1 MTESKNI
8 FETKEGGEQ
17 KSGKTGGQ
25 DKSGK
30 TGGQDKSGKTG
41 GQDKS
46 GKTGG
51 QDKSG
56 KTGGS
61 KNGGTGGK
69 VDITLNTPK
78 DKKEGDS
85 FRAWM
90 KQTNPTFKCDDG
102 TSLLEKGSYNNSC
115 ITKAWKQFKDKYSE
129 FINSGKT
136 VVVGKTGG
144 FPVNTIE
151 LSNMF
156 REWVSDNHSG
166 YIQKNSTFK
175 TSITDPKEIADEV
188 FKKAW
193 FEYDGDYIYY
203 LTSNSNSILS
213 SIGTQLSKDYEA
225 WKKSDEAKMSG
236 LELQRRDREFQK
248 KKCEPWE
255 SGNLIDRKL
264 PSSNDNDKNSF
275 AEKFIEWADS
285 EGYIDLHLP
294 SQFCGEDKSSGI
306 QWVYQNWVDDNNKS
320 YFPYQHPIVRYMSL
334 LPMWVYDEV
343 RGVDTKSNLFNKFL
357 KSNRQE
363 VTTGSGSNNTNT
375 GTKGTSTVS
384 TTNVVKINPNLL
396 SAARNVER
404 NLSRQN
410 CRSLN
415 TEIKKVGGSTTDNF
429 INTQITK
436 CEINYA
442 STFNESIK
450 NKITGKLKVMKE
462 NKSLN
467 ESVINKIKS
476 KKNEKTLSTLSEQF
490 NKQNYRKFLTQIMEH
505 TKSLQNSNGIITE
518 NIEATFEKAFNSLFL
533 GNESKMKEQTI
544 NHILRELKVEPS
556 SKIGIEITNELN
568 STPDSEVTRLL
579 SDPTYVADKISSA
592 IDKSIES
599 DNVTDD
605 SLESMLKSSTVNK
618 MRSTMDDVKFKIANR
633 LTSVLDSARQNVERT
648 SNEVKQSFID
658 KLSSK
663 IAEF

>member
-17 KSGKTGGQ
+17 KSGKTGGEQ
-25 DKSGK
+25 KSGK

-41 GQDKS
+41 G
-46 GKTGG
+46 
-51 QDKSG
+51 
-56 KTGGS
+56 
-61 KNGGTGGK
+61 K
-69 VDITLNTPK
+69 VDVTLNTPK

-115 ITKAWKQFKDKYSE
+115 ITKAWKQFKDKYAE

-144 FPVNTIE
+144 FPINTLE

-166 YIQKNSTFK
+166 YITKNPSFK
-175 TSITDPKEIADEV
+175 TSITNTNEIADEV

-203 LTSNSNSILS
+203 LSSNPNSILS
-213 SIGTQLSKDYEA
+213 SIGIQLSKDYDA

-264 PSSNDNDKNSF
+264 PSSNDTDKNSL

-306 QWVYQNWVDDNNKS
+306 QWVYQDGVDGNNKS
-320 YFPYQHPIVRYMSL
+320 YFAYQHPIVRYMSL

-384 TTNVVKINPNLL
+384 TTNVVKTNPNLL

-415 TEIKKVGGSTTDNF
+415 TEIKKEGGSTTDNF
-429 INTQITK
+429 INTQITR

-442 STFNESIK
+442 STFNESIE
-450 NKITGKLKVMKE
+450 NKITGKLKLMKK

-467 ESVINKIKS
+467 ESITNKIKS
-476 KKNEKTLSTLSEQF
+476 KKTEKTLSYLSEEF
-490 NKQNYRKFLTQIMEH
+490 NKQNYRKFFDSLNKLKNNSINEATNSEFEKSFDVIFKGKENEFKNRAIEFILNKLEVSPTSELGMNIKSELDRVPAKDMFTNEYDISDSVTAAIEKSNQSTSSEEKGLKDILNQSFNFDIKKIKQGVRQHLHNYVEGVKEDI
-505 TKSLQNSNGIITE
+505 KSL
-518 NIEATFEKAFNSLFL
+518 
-533 GNESKMKEQTI
+533 EQ
-544 NHILRELKVEPS
+544 K
-556 SKIGIEITNELN
+556 
-568 STPDSEVTRLL
+568 
-579 SDPTYVADKISSA
+579 
-592 IDKSIES
+592 
-599 DNVTDD
+599 
-605 SLESMLKSSTVNK
+605 LKSSIMK
-618 MRSTMDDVKFKIANR
+618 DI
-633 LTSVLDSARQNVERT
+633 
-648 SNEVKQSFID
+648 
-658 KLSSK
+658 
-663 IAEF
+663 

>member
-1 MTESKNI
+1 MKMENGFGYNEI
-8 FETKEGGEQ
+8 NLLFEDGPGDKKG
-17 KSGKTGGQ
+17 SGPG
-25 DKSGK
+25 DKKGA
-30 TGGQDKSGKTG
+30 GPGDKKGA
-41 GQDKS
+41 
-46 GKTGG
+46 
-51 QDKSG
+51 
-56 KTGGS
+56 
-61 KNGGTGGK
+61 GTGDKKGTGPGDKKGAGPGDKKGTGTGDKKGDSKTSGK

-115 ITKAWKQFKDKYSE
+115 ITKAWKQFKDKYAD

-144 FPVNTIE
+144 FPVNDIE
-151 LSNMF
+151 VSNMF

-166 YIQKNSTFK
+166 YIQKNQAFK
-175 TSITDPKEIADEV
+175 PSITDPKEIADDT

-193 FEYDGDYIYY
+193 FEYGSDYIYY
-203 LTSNSNSILS
+203 LTSNPDATLS
-213 SIGTQLSKDYEA
+213 SIGAKLSKDYEA

-306 QWVYQNWVDDNNKS
+306 QWVYQDWVDDNNKS

-363 VTTGSGSNNTNT
+363 VTTGSGSNTGRIGTNT
-375 GTKGTSTVS
+375 TS

-396 SAARNVER
+396 SAAKNVER

-476 KKNEKTLSTLSEQF
+476 KKNEKALSTLSEQF
-490 NKQNYRKFLTQIMEH
+490 NKQNYRKFFDTLTKFRNNNINEATSTEFEKSFDVIFQGKEREFKNRAIEYILGKLEVSPTSEMGISIKSELDKIPAKDMFKNEYDVPEAVSRAIELSSQSTNNEENGLKGIVSKSIKFDDKQIKQGVRQHLHNYIESVKDSI
-505 TKSLQNSNGIITE
+505 KSL
-518 NIEATFEKAFNSLFL
+518 
-533 GNESKMKEQTI
+533 EQ
-544 NHILRELKVEPS
+544 K
-556 SKIGIEITNELN
+556 
-568 STPDSEVTRLL
+568 
-579 SDPTYVADKISSA
+579 
-592 IDKSIES
+592 
-599 DNVTDD
+599 
-605 SLESMLKSSTVNK
+605 LKSSI
-618 MRSTMDDVKFKIANR
+618 VKE
-633 LTSVLDSARQNVERT
+633 L
-648 SNEVKQSFID
+648 
-658 KLSSK
+658 
-663 IAEF
+663 

>member
-1 MTESKNI
+1 MKEKLINI
-8 FETKEGGEQ
+8 LIETGRGDANKGRGDVN
-17 KSGKTGGQ
+17 KGRGDANKGRG
-25 DKSGK
+25 DANNK
-30 TGGQDKSGKTG
+30 
-41 GQDKS
+41 
-46 GKTGG
+46 
-51 QDKSG
+51 
-56 KTGGS
+56 GS
-61 KNGGTGGK
+61 KDSKDKGTGGK
-69 VDITLNTPK
+69 VDITADYPK
-78 DKKEGDS
+78 NKVEGDK
-85 FRAWM
+85 FRTWM
-90 KQTNPTFKCDDG
+90 KQTNPTFKCDDS
-102 TSLLEKGSYNNSC
+102 TSLLEKGPYNNDC
-115 ITKAWKQFKDKYSE
+115 IKKAWKQFKDKYAE

-156 REWVSDNHSG
+156 REWVSDNHSS

-175 TSITDPKEIADEV
+175 TNITDPKEIADEV

-203 LTSNSNSILS
+203 LSSNPNSILS

-306 QWVYQNWVDDNNKS
+306 QWVYQDGVDDNDKS
-320 YFPYQHPIVRYMSL
+320 YFAYQHPIVRYMSL

-375 GTKGTSTVS
+375 GTKGTSTAS

-396 SAARNVER
+396 SAAKNVER

-415 TEIKKVGGSTTDNF
+415 TEIKKIGGSTTDNF

-442 STFNESIK
+442 STFNESIE
-450 NKITGKLKVMKE
+450 NKITGKLKLMKK

-467 ESVINKIKS
+467 ESVTNKIKS
-476 KKNEKTLSTLSEQF
+476 KKNEKSLNILSEQF
-490 NKQNYRKFLTQIMEH
+490 NKQNYRKFFDTLTKFKNNNINEATNTEFEKSFDVIFQGKETEFKNRAIEYILNKLEVSPTSELGMNIKSELDKVPAKDMFVNEYDVSDGVAKAIQSLSQSNTEEQKGLKGILNQSFNFDIKKIKQGVRQH
-505 TKSLQNSNGIITE
+505 LHNYIEGVKDDIKSL
-518 NIEATFEKAFNSLFL
+518 
-533 GNESKMKEQTI
+533 EQ
-544 NHILRELKVEPS
+544 K
-556 SKIGIEITNELN
+556 
-568 STPDSEVTRLL
+568 
-579 SDPTYVADKISSA
+579 
-592 IDKSIES
+592 
-599 DNVTDD
+599 
-605 SLESMLKSSTVNK
+605 LKSSI
-618 MRSTMDDVKFKIANR
+618 VKE
-633 LTSVLDSARQNVERT
+633 L
-648 SNEVKQSFID
+648 
-658 KLSSK
+658 
-663 IAEF
+663 